1 MGLLETLSING
12 TQHRRHSAFATLSL
26 LGQFS
31 TLSTNE
37 TQHIDIQCNNTQ
49 LNRLIRDEQHSVK
62 QNLSIA
68 TLSTICLIVT
78 VCTNDTQR
86 KEAQHQVQ

>member
-1 MGLLETLSING
+1 MTLSTNDVQHNNTEENG
-12 TQHRRHSAFATLSL
+12 LVRDSQHKRHTTFATLRL

-62 QNLSIA
+62 
-68 TLSTICLIVT
+68 
-78 VCTNDTQR
+78 
-86 KEAQHQVQ
+86 HP